1 VGLAVAASD
10 RPEEGRPIIRL
21 VEVLDERGIAD
32 IHEGVQLEEVFLV
45 DHVYALLIG
54 HAALVDHVDEAPFSR
69 RELRDSI
76 KVIQKCLIPVVTDF
90 DVEFQ
95 DPKLGHQEELAAS
108 WVSVDNLFNDLIFLA
123 IQLYICLYHLLLTVG
138 IEDYDFTG
146 LISPAY
152 EVRCLQPCQARHHLW
167 QLLSVR
173 LLQSV
178 STHVSPSLVEVPL
191 PLHNCV
197 PVPNTTTLI
206 RVVGGRCAG

>member
-1 VGLAVAASD
+1 VGLAVAA
-10 RPEEGRPIIRL
+10 RNRTEEGRPIVRL
-21 VEVLDERGIAD
+21 VKVLDERRIAD

-45 DHVYALLIG
+45 DHINALLVG
-54 HAALVDHVDEAPFSR
+54 HAALVDHVDEAPLSR
-69 RELRDSI
+69 RKLRDSI

-108 WVSVDNLFNDLIFLA
+108 RMSVDNLFNDLIFLA
-123 IQLYICLYHLLLTVG
+123 IQLYICLYNLLLTVG
-138 IEDYDFTG
+138 IEVYDFTG

-152 EVRCLQPCQARHHLW
+152 EVRCLQPCKARHHLW

-178 STHVSPSLVEVPL
+178 STDVPTTLVEVPL

-197 PVPNTTTLI
+197 PVPTTTTLI
-206 RVVGGRCAG
+206 REVGGRCAR